1 MDLGQYRES
10 FLRERI
16 TGDVLLDLNDTILQE
31 ELGVTSKIHRIRL
44 TKLIRGRH
52 SAQSVL
58 NGVDPYVSFGSH

>member
-52 SAQSVL
+52 SAQGVL